1 MKILIADDDGVAREM
16 LDSAL
21 KSWGYETAVAADG
34 NGAWRLMEGEDA
46 PRMALLDWLMPG
58 LDGMEI
64 CRNLRASRAPSP
76 PYLILV
82 TARGGKENVVA
93 GLDAG
98 ANDYLVKPIDMDEL
112 RARIKV
118 GQRYLEMQDT
128 LALRMAEVSDLNRRL
143 EQRVRER
150 TSELESANRELE
162 AFGYSVSHDLRAPLR
177 HISGFCEM
185 LAEQFGDV
193 LGDEGMALL
202 GKIRDSGRQMTHL
215 IDDLLEL
222 SIVSREEMECRKIDM
237 TGLCNGIAHELVESE
252 PGRDATFLIAPGMA
266 AWGDRRLLRIVL
278 QNLLGNAW
286 KYTSRKERASIE
298 VGMAEDDGE
307 TVYYVRDDGAGF
319 DMDFA
324 DKMFAAFQRLH
335 SSSEFPGT
343 GIGLATVQRIVSR
356 HGGRVW
362 AKGWPGKGAT
372 FYFSLPRE

>member
-1 MKILIADDDGVAREM
+1 M
-16 LDSAL
+16 
-21 KSWGYETAVAADG
+21 KSWDYETAVAADG
-34 NGAWRLMEGEDA
+34 DDAWRLMEGEEA

-58 LDGMEI
+58 LNGMEI
-64 CRNLRASRAPSP
+64 CRKLKESRASSP

-112 RARIKV
+112 RARIRV

-128 LALRMAEVSDLNRRL
+128 LARRMTEVSELNRKL

-162 AFGYSVSHDLRAPLR
+162 AFGYSVSHDLHAPLR
-177 HISGFCEM
+177 HIAGFGEM

-202 GKIRDSGRQMTHL
+202 GKICAAGRHMTHL

-222 SIVSREEMECRKIDM
+222 SIVSREEMECREIDV
-237 TGLCNGIAHELVESE
+237 TGLCHGIARDLAESE
-252 PGRDATFLIAPGMA
+252 PGRDATFRIAPELV
-266 AWGDRRLLRIVL
+266 AWGDRRLVRIVL

-286 KYTSRKERASIE
+286 KYTSRKERAIIE
-298 VGMAEDDGE
+298 VGVVDCCGE
-307 TVYYVRDDGAGF
+307 VAYYVRDDGAGF
-319 DMDFA
+319 EMDHA
-324 DKMFAAFQRLH
+324 DRLFAAFQRLH

-362 AKGWPGKGAT
+362 AKGSRGNGAT
-372 FYFSLPRE
+372 FYFTLPRG